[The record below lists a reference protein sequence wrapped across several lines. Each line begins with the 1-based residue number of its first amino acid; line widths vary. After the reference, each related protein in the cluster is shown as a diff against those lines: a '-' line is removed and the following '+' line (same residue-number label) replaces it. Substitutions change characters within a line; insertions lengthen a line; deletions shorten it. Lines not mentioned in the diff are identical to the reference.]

1 MMQQLDHPPTQ
12 APAGSVPDT
21 EALPDLPALL
31 GLADLPTRAL
41 PANRP
46 LPIDGTQRVW
56 WVAEGKVDLFMVYCV
71 NGERVGAR
79 HHVARVERG
88 GLFPGIEFARDCPSW
103 QVLAIGSPQTQ
114 VIELERAALHAALG
128 GPDATR
134 ARQVLAHIERWL
146 TALCGNADVEMLPQ
160 DNQPLEAGEA
170 DQRVI
175 LAPGGI
181 GLVRSPLVW
190 LRAVQGVPFFN
201 GDPKWGMV
209 PLAAPLALPRH
220 VWLQAGSGPCA
231 LDLTHDGLPLLVADP
246 DWGARRRRPRIT
258 LVRLAGRISAQEG
271 DDRERLRER
280 EQVEQRSLRTALR
293 GLSAVI
299 EPGSLAEDEHAASDD
314 PLLRACA
321 IVGRH
326 AHIRFVAPPPLRKG
340 VARRDPLGDILRA
353 SHVRS
358 REVRLAGDW
367 WRRDNGHLLAFDQEG
382 GRPLALIARASGQGY
397 ELHDPADGSAAPL
410 DATRAAGVRPQARMF
425 YRPFEEASLD
435 VRSLM
440 GFALAGRQRDL
451 LVIGLMGLVMG
462 LLGLVA
468 PWATG
473 QLIDNVI
480 PHADRPQLLQ
490 LTMALVA
497 VTFATA
503 LFGLSQSFAQLR
515 TEGKTDAAVQA
526 AVWDRLLNLPVP
538 FFRQYSAGDLAVRA
552 NGISSIRQALSGTTL
567 RSVLSSLFSVF
578 SLFLMF
584 AQNTTLA
591 LVGCALVVGVVAMSA
606 AGSLLALRHERQLSE
621 LGGRLSGLLLQL
633 LAGINKVR
641 AAGAEARAFEQWA
654 RAYAGLQHSSQSAE
668 RIRNLMGVL
677 NGGYPVFANIVIF
690 AFIGVFN
697 AAPGLST
704 GQFLVFSAAFGMLLG
719 SMLTLTQTLLR
730 LLSIIPI
737 YERAKPIL
745 QTAPEI
751 DAARADP
758 GELDGR
764 IDLNDV
770 VFSYHP
776 DLPPT
781 LKGISLS
788 VRAGEFLAVVGSSG
802 SGKSTLLRLLL
813 GFEQPQQG
821 SIAYSDRDLGT
832 IDLPAVRRQLGVV
845 LQNGQLMDGDLF
857 SNIVGSRPLG
867 VEAAQEAVRQA
878 GMEGDLAAMP
888 MGLHTVVGDRGSTLS
903 GGQRQRLL
911 IAQAIVHKPRILFL
925 DEATSALDHHTQQ
938 HVMHSFER
946 LQATRIVIAHRLS
959 TVVNADRIVVLHE
972 GRIADQ
978 GRFDELMARD
988 GLFAQMARRQ
998 MA

>member
-1 MMQQLDHPPTQ
+1 MMQQADPFPLDK
-12 APAGSVPDT
+12 
-21 EALPDLPALL
+21 LPELL
-31 GLADLPTRAL
+31 GLADCTMCPL

-46 LPIDGTQRVW
+46 LAIDGTHRLW

-88 GLFPGIEFARDCPSW
+88 GIFLGIEFARDCPSW

-114 VIELERAALHAALG
+114 VIELERSTLQAALV
-128 GPDATR
+128 GPDAAV
-134 ARQVLAHIERWL
+134 ARQVFEHIERWL
-146 TALCGNADVEMLPQ
+146 LALYANAGTDRQLQ
-160 DNQPLEAGEA
+160 DPQPLEARDS
-170 DQRVI
+170 DQSVC
-175 LAPGGI
+175 LAPGAT

-190 LRAVQGVPFFN
+190 LRAVQGVPRFN
-201 GDPKWGMV
+201 GDPKWGLV

-220 VWLQAGSGPCA
+220 VWLQAGEGGCRLELA
-231 LDLTHDGLPLLVADP
+231 QDGLPLLAADP
-246 DWGARRRRPRIT
+246 DWGAVRRLQRIT
-258 LVRLAGRISAQEG
+258 LIGLAERIGAQQLEHQ
-271 DDRERLRER
+271 DRLRELER
-280 EQVEQRSLRTALR
+280 VEQHSLQLALR
-293 GLSAVI
+293 GLLASVSLQEPAVDDTLS
-299 EPGSLAEDEHAASDD
+299 GD
-314 PLLRACA
+314 PLLRACRL
-321 IVGRH
+321 IGQH
-326 AHIRFVAPPPLRKG
+326 SNIRFVQPPAPRQGL
-340 VARRDPLGDILRA
+340 VRRDPLGDILRA

-358 REVRLAGDW
+358 REVSLAGAW
-367 WRRDNGHLLAFDQEG
+367 WRHDNGHLLVFDKVD

-397 ELHDPADGSAAPL
+397 ELHDPEQGSVTPL
-410 DATRAAGVRPQARMF
+410 DASRAAGLQPRAHMF
-425 YRPFEEASLD
+425 YRPFEVSSLD
-435 VRSLM
+435 VPALM
-440 GFALAGRQRDL
+440 RFAMAGRRRDL
-451 LVIGLMGLVMG
+451 LLIALIGLVMG
-462 LLGLVA
+462 LLGLVL

-490 LTMALVA
+490 FTLALVA
-497 VTFATA
+497 VVFATS

-515 TEGKTDAAVQA
+515 LEGKTDAAVQA
-526 AVWDRLLNLPVP
+526 AVWDRLLSLPVP
-538 FFRQYSAGDLAVRA
+538 FFRQFSAGDLAVRA
-552 NGISSIRQALSGTTL
+552 NGIASIRKALSGTTL
-567 RSVLSSLFSVF
+567 RSLLSSLFSLLAV
-578 SLFLMF
+578 FLMF
-584 AQNTTLA
+584 AQSTTLA
-591 LVGCALVVGVVAMSA
+591 LAGCALVFSVVVASA

-654 RAYAGLQHSSQSAE
+654 RAYARLQRSSLGAE
-668 RIRNLMGVL
+668 RIRNLLGVL
-677 NGGYPVFANIVIF
+677 NGGYPVLGSMLIF
-690 AFIGVFN
+690 ALIGVFD

-704 GQFLVFSAAFGMLLG
+704 GQFLVFSSAFGMLLG
-719 SMLTLTQTLLR
+719 SMLTLTQTLLG
-730 LLSIIPI
+730 LLNIIPV
-737 YERAKPIL
+737 YERARPIL
-745 QTAPEI
+745 QATPEI
-751 DAARADP
+751 DAVKADP

-821 SIAYSDRDLGT
+821 SIAYSDRDLST

-845 LQNGQLMDGDLF
+845 LQNGQLMDGDLL

-867 VEAAQEAVRQA
+867 LEAAQEAVRQA
-878 GMEGDLAAMP
+878 GMEADLAAMP
-888 MGLHTVVGDRGSTLS
+888 MGLHTVVGDRGATLS

-938 HVMHSFER
+938 HVMQSFER
-946 LQATRIVIAHRLS
+946 LQATRVVIAHRLS

-972 GRIADQ
+972 GRIAEQ

-998 MA
+998 LA